1 MRMNISIAHFRNNM
15 ADPINRA
22 VYAGERVIL
31 TRDGKPAVALVGLD
45 DLRAL
50 EELENQADLKAAR
63 KARKEKGGVSLERIQ
78 ARLASR

>member
-1 MRMNISIAHFRNNM
+1 MNISIAHFRNNM

-31 TRDGKPAVALVGLD
+31 TRDGKPAVALVGMA

-50 EELENQADLKAAR
+50 EELEDQSDLKAAR
-63 KARKEKGGVSLERIQ
+63 KARKEKGGISLERIQ
-78 ARLASR
+78 ARLANR

>member
-1 MRMNISIAHFRNNM
+1 MHMNISIAHFRNNM

-31 TRDGKPAVALVGLD
+31 TRDGKPAVALVVMA

-50 EELENQADLKAAR
+50 EELEDQADLKAAR
-63 KARKEKGGVSLERIQ
+63 KARKEKGGISLARIQ
-78 ARLASR
+78 ARLANR

>member
-1 MRMNISIAHFRNNM
+1 MNISIAHFRNNM

>member
-1 MRMNISIAHFRNNM
+1 MNISIAHFRNNM

-31 TRDGKPAVALVGLD
+31 TRDGKPAVALVVMA

-50 EELENQADLKAAR
+50 EELEDQADLKAAR
-63 KARKEKGGVSLERIQ
+63 KARKEKGGISLARIQ
-78 ARLASR
+78 ARLANR

>member
-1 MRMNISIAHFRNNM
+1 MNISIAHFRNNM

-31 TRDGKPAVALVGLD
+31 TRDGKPAVALVGMA

-50 EELENQADLKAAR
+50 EELEDQADLKAAW
-63 KARKEKGGVSLERIQ
+63 KARKEKGGISLARIQ
-78 ARLASR
+78 ARLANR

>member
-1 MRMNISIAHFRNNM
+1 MNISIAHFRNNM

-31 TRDGKPAVALVGLD
+31 TRDGKPAVALVGMA

-50 EELENQADLKAAR
+50 EELEDQADLKAAW
-63 KARKEKGGVSLERIQ
+63 KARKEKGGISLERIQ
-78 ARLASR
+78 ARLANR